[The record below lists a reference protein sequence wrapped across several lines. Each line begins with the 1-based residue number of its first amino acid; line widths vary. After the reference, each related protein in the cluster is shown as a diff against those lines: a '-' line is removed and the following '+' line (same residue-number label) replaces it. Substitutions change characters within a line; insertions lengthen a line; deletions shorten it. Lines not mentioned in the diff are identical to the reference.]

1 MVIRYTGYGTMN
13 PPEKKILMS
22 EKEQDIS
29 PEIFEHLVKLAALEL
44 DEKEAEYLRRE
55 LNHQLSAIHELEAI
69 RLDPDLPLASHGV
82 SYDAHNSSALR
93 ADEWPPA
100 RTSRISLPRRRSSRT
115 VTGSAG
121 YSAYY
126 AGVIMELCDLSAVE
140 VQN

>member
-93 ADEWPPA
+93 ADEWRPCPDVKDITA
-100 RTSRISLPRRRSSRT
+100 QAPQFED
-115 VTGSAG
+115 G
-121 YSAYY
+121 YL
-126 AGVIMELCDLSAVE
+126 VVPDIPHTTLE
-140 VQN
+140 